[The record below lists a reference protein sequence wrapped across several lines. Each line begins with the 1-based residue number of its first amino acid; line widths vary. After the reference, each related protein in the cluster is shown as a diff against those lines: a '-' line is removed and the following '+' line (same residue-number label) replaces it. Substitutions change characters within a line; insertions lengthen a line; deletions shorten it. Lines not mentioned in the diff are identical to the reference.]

1 MDTVKVIIEGELD
14 NSPNHGPNDSNG
26 ESLCLVL
33 RTNDLNAEFEKHHL
47 THLDREAT
55 VVDAS
60 KLMREAGSKQLL
72 VTEKINGDLQVIGV
86 VSSDDIVTGIVAAE
100 LDPAVMTIG
109 DLTWTGT
116 AARPISGDRR
126 QSSRSSAVESGA
138 STL

>member
-1 MDTVKVIIEGELD
+1 MDTVKVTVGQGPDISLD
-14 NSPNHGPNDSNG
+14 DDPADRKGDPM
-26 ESLCLVL
+26 CLVM
-33 RTNDLNAEFEKHHL
+33 RTDNWTAEFETHHL

-60 KLMREAGSKQLL
+60 KLMRDAGSQQLL
-72 VTEKINGDLQVIGV
+72 VTEEINGDLQVIGV

-116 AARPISGDRR
+116 AARPLPGDR
-126 QSSRSSAVESGA
+126 QSSPSSAGESGD
-138 STL
+138 SSL